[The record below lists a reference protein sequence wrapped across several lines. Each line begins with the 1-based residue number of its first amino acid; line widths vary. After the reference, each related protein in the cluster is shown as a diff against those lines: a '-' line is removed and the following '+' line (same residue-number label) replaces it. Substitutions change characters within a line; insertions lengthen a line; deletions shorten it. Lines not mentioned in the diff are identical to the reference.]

1 MTMPKDFRTILR
13 NIPEDDVANFR
24 KNNKQIKKNE
34 DIEIRNLLSGDT
46 WKFVYTAKHVHKN
59 HHNLINNNRNN
70 IEILFRHIDEEY
82 FTLRCI
88 VNALAC
94 KIAGEATAYPLETL
108 SEKERCAALELLIFS
123 CKFGYYFWDIDR
135 KCDSND
141 IFDFFINHDSMPIP
155 VLPYNNSSEQR
166 ARIITFSIALGSI
179 FEVRESFIEEMKNK
193 QFTFSMNSQFGDD
206 NFEKKLK
213 EIEIQH
219 KMTDIGIEQ
228 ILDGDPRQVDEVAK
242 LVKMRKLVVPDNFHS
257 DSTPARCIG
266 LLMYDIMVSPGEP
279 CDDIISRFKS
289 SEKYREIETIRL
301 FKKSDNAYI
310 SDKDNGTLKRW
321 LKTTQKCIEKMAV
334 LPFK

>member
-1 MTMPKDFRTILR
+1 MPENFKTALE
-13 NIPEDDVANFR
+13 NITEDT
-24 KNNKQIKKNE
+24 
-34 DIEIRNLLSGDT
+34 EIRNFLSGDY
-46 WKFVYTAKHVHKN
+46 WKFVYTATHIHNN
-59 HHNLINNNRNN
+59 HHDLINANRKNL
-70 IEILFRHIDEEY
+70 EILYPYIDEEY
-82 FTLRCI
+82 YSLRCI
-88 VNALAC
+88 INASYCRIC
-94 KIAGEATAYPLETL
+94 KMPTSYPLEKL
-108 SEKERCAALELLIFS
+108 NKEEIHAVAGLLTFS
-123 CKFGYYFWDIDR
+123 VNYGYYFWDIDTA
-135 KCDSND
+135 CNPSDVLH
-141 IFDFFINHDSMPIP
+141 FFIKNDVMPIP
-155 VLPYNNSSEQR
+155 PLPFNSSEEQR
-166 ARIITFSIALGSI
+166 ARLITYRMAIGLISDA
-179 FEVRESFIEEMKNK
+179 RESFIEEMKNK

-228 ILDGDPRQVDEVAK
+228 IFDGDPRQVDEVAK

>member
-1 MTMPKDFRTILR
+1 MTMPKDFRTILK
-13 NIPEDDVANFR
+13 NIPEDDVANCR
-24 KNNKQIKKNE
+24 RSNKKIKKNE

-46 WKFVYTAKHVHKN
+46 WKFVYTSKHVHKN
-59 HHNLINNNRNN
+59 YDNLINTNRKNL
-70 IEILFRHIDEEY
+70 EILSHYIDEEY

-88 VNALAC
+88 VNAIAC
-94 KIAGEATAYPLETL
+94 KIVGEANAYPLKTL
-108 SEKERCAALELLIFS
+108 SKKECCAALELLFFS
-123 CKFGYYFWDIDR
+123 YKFGYYFWDIDR

-141 IFDFFINHDSMPIP
+141 ILDFFIKHGSMPIP
-155 VLPYNNSSEQR
+155 ALPYSSSNEQIS
-166 ARIITFSIALGSI
+166 RIITFRIALGSMS
-179 FEVRESFIEEMKNK
+179 EVRDSFIEEMKNRK
-193 QFTFSMNSQFGDD
+193 FTFSINSQFSDD

-228 ILDGDPRQVDEVAK
+228 ILDGDPRQVDDVAG
-242 LVKMRKLVVPDNFHS
+242 LVKMRKHVVPDNFHS

-266 LLMYDIMVSPGEP
+266 LLMYDFMASPGEP
-279 CDDIISRFKS
+279 CEDIISRFKS

-321 LKTTQKCIEKMAV
+321 LKTTQECIEKMAV
-334 LPFK
+334 LAFK